1 MKIKVNGQIETVKEE
16 ITILDFV
23 ESKGLNPQNVV
34 VEYNL
39 NIVKSEQWNQTILK
53 ENDSLEVLSFVGGG

>member
-1 MKIKVNGQIETVKEE
+1 MKIKVNGQIETVKEN

-23 ESKGLNPQNVV
+23 ESKELNPENVV

-39 NIVKSEQWNQTILK
+39 NIVKSEQWSQTILK

>member
-1 MKIKVNGQIETVKEE
+1 MKIIVNGQNEN
-16 ITILDFV
+16 LDMDMNVLEFLL
-23 ESKGLNPQNVV
+23 SKGLNPDNVV

-39 NIVKSEQWNQTILK
+39 NVLKSEEWSNTVLK